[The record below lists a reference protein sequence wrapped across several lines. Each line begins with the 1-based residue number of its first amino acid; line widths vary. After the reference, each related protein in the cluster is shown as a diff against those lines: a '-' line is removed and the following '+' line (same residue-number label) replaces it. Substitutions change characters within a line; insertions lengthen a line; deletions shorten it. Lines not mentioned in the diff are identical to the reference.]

1 MSLLA
6 SLLSSSSALS
16 VFDRA
21 VSVAQ
26 NNVTNATTPGYA
38 SQRLGL
44 DALALDPFQGLLGGL
59 RAGDLESARNE
70 FAEAAVRR
78 QQESLG
84 STGQQAAT
92 LQSIEGALDL
102 SGTSGI
108 PATLSNLFQSF
119 AAWSVTPTSGAAR
132 QAVIDGARRAA
143 ESFHTA
149 AAKLGQ
155 VSQDTDRQIKQTVVQ
170 VNALAQQIRLY
181 SDERRRGNQRDAALD
196 AKIHI
201 SLERLSELVNYT
213 AHFQSDGSVTVLLG
227 GQTPLVIGDHG
238 YELAVGFAIPGDPPP
253 TNGQAPPSVL
263 VLDSAGRDVTVQATG
278 GRLGAL
284 LDARNH
290 VLASFLGDAYQP
302 GELNRLAQTFADRV
316 NEILTAGNISDG
328 PPPQTG
334 APLFSYDATDAT
346 WAART
351 LALDP
356 GVTPD
361 QLAAIDPGPPY
372 ASNGTVLKVAAL
384 SNPLDAADKIDGFS
398 YETFFGSLAS
408 GLGRALGDARDRQS
422 LDSQL
427 LAQARGLRDQV
438 SGVSLDE
445 QAVILIQF
453 QRAYQANAKLITVLN
468 DLTATA
474 ISLLR

>member
-21 VSVAQ
+21 VSVSQ

-44 DALALDPFQGLLGGL
+44 EALAIDPSQGLLGGL

-84 STGQQAAT
+84 STGQRAAT
-92 LQSIEGALDL
+92 LQSVEGALDL
-102 SGTSGI
+102 SGASGI

-119 AAWSVTPTSGAAR
+119 AAWSLTPTSGAPR
-132 QAVIDGARRAA
+132 RAVIDAAARVA
-143 ESFHTA
+143 ESFHAA

-155 VSQDTDRQIKQTVVQ
+155 VSQDTDRQIKQTVAE
-170 VNALAQQIRLY
+170 VNGLARQIRLY
-181 SDERRRGNQRDAALD
+181 NDERRRGNQRDAALD
-196 AKIHI
+196 AKIHTA
-201 SLERLSELVNYT
+201 LENLSELVNYT
-213 AHFQSDGSVTVLLG
+213 ATFQPDGSVTVLAG
-227 GQTPLVIGDHG
+227 GQTPLVIGDHS
-238 YELAVGFAIPGDPPP
+238 YELAAEFAVPGDPPP
-253 TNGQAPPSVL
+253 ANAQAPPTAL
-263 VLDSAGRDVTVQATG
+263 VLDSAGRDVTIQTTG

-284 LDARNH
+284 LEARNTA
-290 VLASFLGDAYQP
+290 LASFLGDAYQQ

-316 NEILTAGNISDG
+316 NGILTSGNISDG
-328 PPPQTG
+328 PPAQAG

-356 GVTPD
+356 GITPD

-372 ASNGTVLKVAAL
+372 ASNGTVLKLAAL
-384 SNPLDAADKIDGFS
+384 SNPRDAADKIDGFS
-398 YETFFGSLAS
+398 FETFFGSLAA
-408 GLGRALGDARDRQS
+408 GLGRALGDARDRES
-422 LDSQL
+422 VDSQL
-427 LAQARGLRDQV
+427 LAQSRGLRDQV
-438 SGVSLDE
+438 SGVSLDQ

-468 DLTATA
+468 DLTETA
-474 ISLLR
+474 VNLLR